1 MTTSHAFTV
10 LVYQLHL
17 VTVSSSDQ
25 SVDRV
30 DPANKGRL
38 DSLEWLCEEYRDATS
53 CENRKLVGLF
63 LPAA

>member
-1 MTTSHAFTV
+1 MLTV

-17 VTVSSSDQ
+17 VTVSSSDHQ

-30 DPANKGRL
+30 DPAKGRL